1 MSLGL
6 QNNSLCWYM
15 HTFLKRLVARILIHV
30 HRKWCLV
37 YGGDFH
43 FILYCEL
50 IFFSCYKTIG
60 KIRENIGFCK
70 DVYFKEKG
78 CYSR

>member
-1 MSLGL
+1 MYIENGVL
-6 QNNSLCWYM
+6 YM
-15 HTFLKRLVARILIHV
+15 EVIFI
-30 HRKWCLV
+30 
-37 YGGDFH
+37 

-60 KIRENIGFCK
+60 KIRENISFCK